1 MTRKL
6 IGLMSVATIAC
17 VAGCGG
23 TVVDPDKVFPDFDF
37 HGDHGAI
44 ALNTTNLSGALTARA
59 LNQGEA
65 DAKALELCG
74 QGCTIVLRFQG
85 TGVCGVLATSG
96 NGHFGVGS
104 GNSLASATAAAM
116 EQCSTNGGVGC
127 TTKLEGC
134 ND

>member
-1 MTRKL
+1 ML
-6 IGLMSVATIAC
+6 LGLMSFATVTCI
-17 VAGCGG
+17 AGCGG
-23 TVVDPDKVFPDFDF
+23 TALTDSLLDFDF
-37 HGDHGAI
+37 EGHGAI
-44 ALNTTNLSGALTARA
+44 ALNTANLTAALTARA

-65 DAKALELCG
+65 DAKAPELCG

-96 NGHFGVGS
+96 NGRFGVGS
-104 GNSLASATAAAM
+104 GNSLASATAVAM